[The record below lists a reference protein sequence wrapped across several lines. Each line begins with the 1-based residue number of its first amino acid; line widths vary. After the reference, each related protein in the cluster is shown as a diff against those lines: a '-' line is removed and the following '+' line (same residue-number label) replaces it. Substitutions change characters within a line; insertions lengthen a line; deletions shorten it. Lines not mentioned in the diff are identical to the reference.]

1 VLRKGKLLEIRLSPE
16 ATPEGGEGK
25 TVERE
30 NQCLFCNVD
39 QDRII
44 AENELAFA
52 IRDGFPVTEL
62 HSLIIPRRHV
72 VDYFGLTKEE
82 LFACN
87 DLLLLVKEGILTS
100 DPSVRGFNI
109 GANSGLVAGQSI
121 FHCHI
126 HLIPRR
132 EGDVPNPKGGIRHVI
147 PGKGTY

>member
-1 VLRKGKLLEIRLSPE
+1 MK
-16 ATPEGGEGK
+16 
-25 TVERE
+25 RE
-30 NQCLFCNVD
+30 DGCLFCSVGEE
-39 QDRII
+39 RII

-52 IRDGFPVTEL
+52 VRDGFPVTEL

-72 VDYFGLTKEE
+72 SDYFELSKEE
-82 LFACN
+82 LLACN
-87 DLLLLVKEGILTS
+87 DLLRIVKEEILAR
-100 DPSVRGFNI
+100 DESVKGFNI

-147 PGKGTY
+147 PGKGAY

>member
-1 VLRKGKLLEIRLSPE
+1 MK
-16 ATPEGGEGK
+16 
-25 TVERE
+25 RE
-30 NQCLFCNVD
+30 NGCLFCNVGEE
-39 QDRII
+39 RLI

-62 HSLIIPRRHV
+62 HSLVIPKRHV
-72 VDYFGLTKEE
+72 SDYFELTKEE
-82 LFACN
+82 LLACN
-87 DLLLLVKEGILTS
+87 ELLRIVKEEILARDTS
-100 DPSVRGFNI
+100 VKGFNV

-147 PGKGTY
+147 PGKGAY

>member
-1 VLRKGKLLEIRLSPE
+1 MK
-16 ATPEGGEGK
+16 
-25 TVERE
+25 RE
-30 NQCLFCNVD
+30 NGCLFCSVGEE
-39 QDRII
+39 RII

-72 VDYFGLTKEE
+72 SDYFELTKEE
-82 LFACN
+82 LLACN
-87 DLLLLVKEGILTS
+87 ELLRIVKEGILARDTS
-100 DPSVRGFNI
+100 VKGFNV

-147 PGKGTY
+147 PGKGAY

>member
-1 VLRKGKLLEIRLSPE
+1 MK
-16 ATPEGGEGK
+16 
-25 TVERE
+25 RE
-30 NQCLFCNVD
+30 NGCLFCNVGEE
-39 QDRII
+39 RLI

-72 VDYFGLTKEE
+72 SDYFELTKEE
-82 LFACN
+82 LLACN
-87 DLLLLVKEGILTS
+87 ELLRIVKEEILARDTS
-100 DPSVRGFNI
+100 VKGFNV

-147 PGKGTY
+147 PGKGAY

>member
-1 VLRKGKLLEIRLSPE
+1 MK
-16 ATPEGGEGK
+16 
-25 TVERE
+25 RE
-30 NQCLFCNVD
+30 NECLFCSVGEE
-39 QDRII
+39 RII

-72 VDYFGLTKEE
+72 SDYFELSKEE

-87 DLLLLVKEGILTS
+87 DLLRIVKEEILAR
-100 DPSVRGFNI
+100 DASVKGFNV

-132 EGDVPNPKGGIRHVI
+132 EGDVPNPKGGIRSVI
-147 PGKGTY
+147 PGKGAY

>member
-1 VLRKGKLLEIRLSPE
+1 MK
-16 ATPEGGEGK
+16 
-25 TVERE
+25 RE
-30 NQCLFCNVD
+30 NGCLFCSVGEE
-39 QDRII
+39 RLI
-44 AENELAFA
+44 AENDLAFA

-72 VDYFGLTKEE
+72 SDYFELSKEE
-82 LFACN
+82 LLACN
-87 DLLLLVKEGILTS
+87 ELLRIVKEEILARDTS
-100 DPSVRGFNI
+100 VKGFNV

-147 PGKGTY
+147 PGKGAY

>member
-1 VLRKGKLLEIRLSPE
+1 MK
-16 ATPEGGEGK
+16 
-25 TVERE
+25 RE
-30 NQCLFCNVD
+30 NGCLFCSVGD
-39 QDRII
+39 ERLI

-72 VDYFGLTKEE
+72 SDYFELSKEE
-82 LFACN
+82 LLACN
-87 DLLLLVKEGILTS
+87 ELLRIVKEEILARDTS
-100 DPSVRGFNI
+100 VKGFNV

-147 PGKGTY
+147 PGKGAY

>member
-1 VLRKGKLLEIRLSPE
+1 MDRGGKMM
-16 ATPEGGEGK
+16 K
-25 TVERE
+25 RE
-30 NQCLFCNVD
+30 NGCLFCNVD
-39 QDRII
+39 EERLI

-52 IRDGFPVTEL
+52 VRDGFPVTEL

-72 VDYFGLTKEE
+72 SDYFELTKEE
-82 LFACN
+82 LLACN
-87 DLLLLVKEGILTS
+87 ELLRIVKEEILARDTS
-100 DPSVRGFNI
+100 VKGFNV

-147 PGKGTY
+147 PGKGAY

>member
-1 VLRKGKLLEIRLSPE
+1 MK
-16 ATPEGGEGK
+16 
-25 TVERE
+25 RE
-30 NQCLFCNVD
+30 NGCLFCNVGEE
-39 QDRII
+39 RII
-44 AENELAFA
+44 AENDLAFA

-72 VDYFGLTKEE
+72 SDYFELSKEE
-82 LFACN
+82 LLACN
-87 DLLLLVKEGILTS
+87 ELLRIVKEEILARDTS
-100 DPSVRGFNI
+100 VKGFNV

-147 PGKGTY
+147 PGKGAY

>member
-1 VLRKGKLLEIRLSPE
+1 MKH
-16 ATPEGGEGK
+16 
-25 TVERE
+25 E
-30 NQCLFCNVD
+30 NGCLFCNVGEE
-39 QDRII
+39 RII

-72 VDYFGLTKEE
+72 SDYFELSKEE
-82 LFACN
+82 LLACN
-87 DLLLLVKEGILTS
+87 DLLRIVKEEILAR
-100 DPSVRGFNI
+100 DESVKGFNV

-132 EGDVPNPKGGIRHVI
+132 EGDVPNPKGGIRHLI
-147 PGKGTY
+147 PGKGAY